1 MIYNL
6 VKKNFK
12 WPDVI
17 KSIGIARTIQDLFLL
32 KGIMSD
38 MDMNFESI
46 VLWTF
51 VEDAVEESQIN
62 ELMPHLQKIL
72 RNHEIEYENGTL
84 CITIYFKP
92 DESN

>member
-6 VKKNFK
+6 ARKNYK

-17 KSIGIARTIQDLFLL
+17 RSIGLARTIQDIFLL

-38 MDMNFESI
+38 MDMNYESI
-46 VLWTF
+46 EIWTF

-72 RNHEIEYENGTL
+72 QNHEFEYQNGTL
-84 CITIYFKP
+84 CITIYFNP
-92 DESN
+92 NESN